1 MEVGGWRGWRGC
13 QLAGAEAG
21 VQDQGKLGIGVPFN
35 SCYHQLSINPTS
47 VTSRHLATPSSG
59 NWHLLCIKN

>member
-35 SCYHQLSINPTS
+35 SCYHQLLIP
-47 VTSRHLATPSSG
+47 HLSQADILQHPAQVIG
-59 NWHLLCIKN
+59 ICFA